1 MSPTFTVREHMAAT
15 GPLPPAHPPVRPR
28 KVGVLLSNLG
38 TPDATDYWSMRR
50 YLAEFLSDR
59 RVIETPRVIWLLI
72 LHLIVLTVRPGRKG
86 KDYETIWNRE
96 LNESPLKTT
105 TRSQADKLARS
116 IAGGLLGS
124 DGREQVVVDWS
135 MRFGN
140 PSVRSALERLMAQGC
155 DRILL
160 VPLYPQYA
168 AATTAT
174 ACDKVFE
181 TLMTLRWQP
190 SLRVAP
196 PYHDDPVYIEAL
208 ARSLKDGLAALDF
221 EPEVILASFHGVP
234 KAYLLKG
241 DPYHCQCA
249 KTARLLREA
258 MDLGPDTLML
268 TFQSRFGPA
277 EWLKPYTDETIKA
290 LAARGVKKLAVI
302 TPGFSADCLETIE
315 EIGGENAEY
324 FHQGGGTH
332 FARIP
337 CLNDGPDGMR
347 VIEAIARRELMGW
360 VEGASAPVAA
370 EVSAAESGMKLVR
383 EGAGPLR

>member
-1 MSPTFTVREHMAAT
+1 MTLPPDPKTFARPAAT
-15 GPLPPAHPPVRPR
+15 GPLPPGHPAVKPR

-59 RVIETPRVIWLLI
+59 RVIETPRVLWLLI
-72 LHLIVLTVRPGRKG
+72 LHLIILTVRPGRKG

-105 TRSQADKLARS
+105 TRGQAEKLQA
-116 IAGGLLGS
+116 ALDGGLLGPGT
-124 DGREQVVVDWS
+124 DDAVAVDWG
-135 MRFGN
+135 MRYGN
-140 PSVRSALERLMAQGC
+140 PSIKGAVERLMAQGC
-155 DRILL
+155 DRILV

-181 TLMTLRWQP
+181 ALMTLRWQP
-190 SLRVAP
+190 AIRIAP
-196 PYHDDPVYIEAL
+196 PYHDDPVYIAAL
-208 ARSLKDGLAALDF
+208 AASLKAGLAALDF

-234 KAYLLKG
+234 KDYLLKG
-241 DPYHCQCA
+241 DPYHCQCV
-249 KTARLLREA
+249 KTARLLRDA
-258 MDLGPDTLML
+258 MGMAPDKLRL

-277 EWLKPYTDETIKA
+277 EWLQPYTDATVKE
-290 LAARGVKKLAVI
+290 LAASGVKHLAVL

-324 FHQGGGTH
+324 FAHGGGER

-347 VIEAIARRELMGW
+347 VIEAIVRRELAGW
-360 VEGASAPVAA
+360 VDPLPAVDGIAA
-370 EVSAAESGMKLVR
+370 EAA
-383 EGAGPLR
+383 